1 MRHRKLNII
10 SIVNI
15 MILAVMLFVLSSC
28 EYTIENPDSIPN
40 WNNYDSYI
48 NDDTNIEVQDLGVEL
63 DPVSFDLSQFK
74 IKTDDIDFNATEL
87 FTSDTDWKLVGR
99 VQNKSNRNLTFH
111 LVESSINNYTVDF
124 KGQIKVGAG
133 KTEDFEFSI
142 SSDGLANI
150 GRVIYTINTKLS
162 AYESD
167 TYTSFYKSGFMYG
180 EVEFGIMPEKEEFTG
195 RKIYDNYGI
204 SIYADSLDEDIHQLY
219 GKALYFSINNESNS
233 NIRVKIENIFIGDTE
248 LSTVGEI
255 RAYANTLAKDKI
267 YVNGSDGTVNKIE
280 NISDIEYTIKILG
293 IDTSEEIDR
302 INIAADS
309 YV

>member
-15 MILAVMLFVLSSC
+15 MILAITLFVLSGC

-48 NDDTNIEVQDLGVEL
+48 SDNNIEVQDLGVEL

-74 IKTDDIDFNATEL
+74 IKTDDIDFNTTGL
-87 FTSDTDWKLVGR
+87 LTSDTDWKLVGR

-142 SSDGLANI
+142 SGDELANI

-167 TYTSFYKSGFMYG
+167 TYTSFYKSRFMYG

-195 RKIYDNYGI
+195 RKVYDNYGI
-204 SIYADSLDEDIHQLY
+204 SIYADRLDEDIHQLY

-233 NIRVKIENIFIGDTE
+233 NIRVKIENAFIGDTE

-267 YVNGSDGTVNKIE
+267 YVNGSDDTVNKIE
-280 NISDIEYTIKILG
+280 NISDIEYTIKIFD
-293 IDTSEEIDR
+293 IDAFEEIDR
-302 INIAADS
+302 LNIAADS
-309 YV
+309 IV